1 MLQMVKQFAV
11 AVAALLFAGCNT
23 LDIRGLVAPTGYV
36 VNSRFQSSMSLN
48 GGESVATV
56 ETAESYMFY
65 VAADPHIGYTYDNLQ
80 SFVGRMQTDAA
91 ASFGIVLGDCTDRR
105 DAMATYVEA
114 IENDGDKPMFSIIG
128 NHDLFFSGWDD
139 FRELLGPSVY
149 WFEVD
154 YGSGR
159 DLFIALDSASGTL
172 GGEQMRWLKD
182 FLAANRKNY
191 RHCTVLTHTNLFYT
205 DNSQTSSGNMAM
217 EETHTLVELF
227 SRYNVTLCLQGHDH
241 FREDLTLGG
250 VRYTVV
256 GTIRDEAK
264 KPEYLLITLSDG
276 GVEYEWRYM

>member
-1 MLQMVKQFAV
+1 MLQMVKRFAV
-11 AVAALLFAGCNT
+11 AVAVLLFAGCNT
-23 LDIRGLVAPTGYV
+23 LDMRGLVAPAGDV

-48 GGESVATV
+48 DGKSVATV
-56 ETAESYMFY
+56 EAAESYLFY

-80 SFVGRMQTDAA
+80 NFVGQMQADAA

-114 IENDGDKPMFSIIG
+114 IESDGDKPIFSIIG

-149 WFEVD
+149 WFEVAYD
-154 YGSGR
+154 SGR

-172 GGEQMRWLKD
+172 GGKQMRWLKD

-250 VRYTVV
+250 VRYTIV

-264 KPEYLLITLSDG
+264 KPEYLLIRLSDG
-276 GVEYEWRYM
+276 GIEYEWRYM